1 MQGWGAGIDSF
12 NTRDI
17 IARLAQHYQVIAMD
31 NRGMGRSDKP
41 DLPYSI
47 EIMADDA
54 IGLLD
59 ALGIKKAHVMGTS
72 MGTNIA
78 QVIAARHPD
87 RVDAMVLHVGF
98 TRPPPMAKLSMSVM
112 LRMPGFKENMV
123 KKGDIIFK
131 QQYPPTPESFIRQF
145 RAGISFDG
153 RKLLRSIRAPTLIVN
168 GTRDEFVPVKITRE
182 LASGIA
188 GARLIMIEGGDHM
201 FAVKSPGLL
210 IEPVLEFL
218 AEADAGTIPPEAG

>member
-17 IARLAQHYQVIAMD
+17 IARLAQHYQVIALD

-41 DLPYSI
+41 DIPYSI
-47 EIMADDA
+47 ELMADDT

-78 QVIAARHPD
+78 QVIAARYPD
-87 RVDAMVLHVGF
+87 RVDALILHVGF
-98 TRPPPMAKLSMSVM
+98 TRPPAMAKLSMNIM

-123 KKGDIIFK
+123 KKGDIIFT

-145 RAGISFDG
+145 RAGIGFDG
-153 RKLLRSIRAPTLIVN
+153 RKLLRGIRAPTLIVN
-168 GTRDEFVPVKITRE
+168 GTRDEFVPMKITRE
-182 LASGIA
+182 LVAGISGA
-188 GARLIMIEGGDHM
+188 KLVLIEGGDHM
-201 FAVKSPGLL
+201 FAVKNPELL
-210 IEPVLEFL
+210 IKPALEFL
-218 AEADAGTIPPEAG
+218 AEVDAKVSSQAP